1 MALATA
7 PLTLQFQFHRNHSL
21 TLCCRNTTSVQ
32 QLIKVKTSSK
42 CKCNCKCPR
51 NRINLIVVSC
61 QNNNEPSDKSTSKPQ
76 KEKEK
81 TQLFAQVLDGA
92 EKLGRGLKENMRP
105 KQKEKGDW
113 KDLMLMSLSFAVY
126 VYMSQQI
133 VCAYFA
139 WMSMSMPT
147 HSW

>member
-1 MALATA
+1 MALAAA
-7 PLTLQFQFHRNHSL
+7 PLTLQFQFHGNHSL
-21 TLCCRNTTSVQ
+21 SLCCRNTSVQ
-32 QLIKVKTSSK
+32 QVELKTSSK
-42 CKCNCKCPR
+42 CKFPR

-61 QNNNEPSDKSTSKPQ
+61 QNNEPSSDKSTSKSQ
-76 KEKEK
+76 KEK
-81 TQLFAQVLDGA
+81 TQLFAQVLDGV

-105 KQKEKGDW
+105 KQKEKGGDW